1 MERRQEQR
9 EERKND
15 NTHHGRER
23 KRLQAPHAPSRFFV
37 FRFCCIPILSFCSFF
52 FCLFAMHIE
61 EAGKALKS
69 SIMSSIF
76 FGALSNLRCFSS
88 ALFLG

>member
-9 EERKND
+9 EERKNG

-37 FRFCCIPILSFCSFF
+37 FRFC
-52 FCLFAMHIE
+52 
-61 EAGKALKS
+61 
-69 SIMSSIF
+69 
-76 FGALSNLRCFSS
+76 
-88 ALFLG
+88 